1 MKSVM
6 MPDRVGTSKGR
17 IAANEDCLTR
27 MLAMA
32 LCPWAIRSVL
42 PEGNSNSSETPRTAW
57 LKHST

>member
-27 MLAMA
+27 TLAMA
-32 LCPWAIRSVL
+32 LWPWAI
-42 PEGNSNSSETPRTAW
+42 PERAAGR
-57 LKHST
+57 